1 MSYQVLARRWRPQTF
16 EQMVGQEHVL
26 RALVNALGSNRL
38 HHAYLLTGTRG
49 VGKTTLARLIAK
61 CLNCEQG
68 VSATPCGVCSACRE
82 IADGRFVDLLEVDAA
97 SRTKV
102 EDTRELL
109 ENVLYAPARGRYKVY
124 LIDEVHMLSGHS
136 FNALLKTLEEPP
148 PHVKFLLATTDPQK
162 LPATVLSR
170 CLQLHLRNL
179 SPEQI
184 TDHLERILAAEG
196 LEGERAGLWQIAIAA
211 QGSMRDALSLTD
223 QAIAHGGGKVAAAT
237 VSEMLGYV
245 EREQLRVLLDAL
257 LAADASRVLGAVES
271 LATQGADCERVL
283 AEVLAEL
290 HRIALVQAVPAAI
303 ESVHGDREQTQAWA
317 SAATQADLQLYYQI
331 GLQCRRDMPYAPDAR
346 SGLEMALLRMLAFR
360 PASAPPSAALPTP
373 TAPAREVAGPAKKPD
388 PPETRPPEARRAPD
402 AVSPLPAP
410 QVLEEVS
417 LPETSP
423 ELPPEPG
430 PEPVAPAALAA
441 LDATNWAALLEIL
454 PLAGMARSLAMHA
467 LPRETDGTRVVLDL
481 SAGHASL
488 ASAAATER
496 LAGALAAHFGEG
508 VDISLRTAEP
518 AGETPA
524 AREARL
530 IEERRVSAVLRIEQD
545 PNVRLLLDTF
555 AGRLLRDSIRPVET
569 PACAAERGN

>member
-1 MSYQVLARRWRPQTF
+1 MSYQVLARRWRPQSF

-26 RALVNALGSNRL
+26 RALVNALGTNRL

-61 CLNCEQG
+61 CLNCEAG
-68 VSATPCGVCSACRE
+68 VSASPCGVCSACRE

-184 TDHLERILAAEG
+184 TAHLERVLAAEG
-196 LEGERAGLWQIAIAA
+196 LDGEREGLWQIAIAA

-223 QAIAHGGGKVAAAT
+223 QAIAHGGGKVAATT

-245 EREQLRVLLDAL
+245 EREQLRALLDAL
-257 LAADASRVLGAVES
+257 LAADASGVLAAIDA
-271 LATQGADCERVL
+271 LAGQGADCERVL
-283 AEVLAEL
+283 AEVLVEL
-290 HRIALVQAVPAAI
+290 HRIALVQAVPAAVDAI
-303 ESVHGDREQTQAWA
+303 HGERDRIAVWA
-317 SAATQADLQLYYQI
+317 GAASQADLQLYYQI
-331 GLQCRRDMPYAPDAR
+331 GLQCRRDLPYAPDAR

-360 PASAPPSAALPTP
+360 PAAAPPTSAFAKAAP
-373 TAPAREVAGPAKKPD
+373 APAREVAGSPKKPD
-388 PPETRPPEARRAPD
+388 TPPASATVVVAPPDVAIEAPSLAVAATR
-402 AVSPLPAP
+402 
-410 QVLEEVS
+410 
-417 LPETSP
+417 
-423 ELPPEPG
+423 ELPRM
-430 PEPVAPAALAA
+430 LAD
-441 LDATNWAALLEIL
+441 LDASNWGTVIAATSLS
-454 PLAGMARSLAMHA
+454 GMARSLAMHA
-467 LPRETDGTRVVLDL
+467 LPAACEGGCLVLDL
-481 SAGHASL
+481 GAGHGSL
-488 ASAAATER
+488 ASPAAVER
-496 LAGALAAHFGEG
+496 LASALGSHFGIP
-508 VDISLRTAEP
+508 VSITVRTADP
-518 AGETPA
+518 VGETPA
-524 AREARL
+524 GLEARL
-530 IEERRVSAVLRIEQD
+530 FEEARAAAIARIERD
-545 PNVRLLLDTF
+545 ANVRLLVDTF
-555 AGRLLRDSIRPVET
+555 AGRLLRDSIRSVDADVARVQGE
-569 PACAAERGN
+569 

>member
-1 MSYQVLARRWRPQTF
+1 MSYQVLARRWRPQSF

-26 RALVNALGSNRL
+26 RALVNALGTNRL

-61 CLNCEQG
+61 CLNCEAG
-68 VSATPCGVCSACRE
+68 VSASPCGVCSACRE

-184 TDHLERILAAEG
+184 TAHLERVLAAEG
-196 LEGERAGLWQIAIAA
+196 LDGEREGLWQIAIAA

-223 QAIAHGGGKVAAAT
+223 QAIAHGGGKVAATT

-245 EREQLRVLLDAL
+245 EREQLRALLDAL
-257 LAADASRVLGAVES
+257 LAADASGVLAAIDA
-271 LATQGADCERVL
+271 LAAQGTDCERVL
-283 AEVLAEL
+283 AEVLVEL
-290 HRIALVQAVPAAI
+290 HRIALVQAVPAAVDAI
-303 ESVHGDREQTQAWA
+303 HGERARIAAWA
-317 SAATQADLQLYYQI
+317 AAASQADLQLYYQI
-331 GLQCRRDMPYAPDAR
+331 GLQCRRDLPYAPDPR

-360 PASAPPSAALPTP
+360 PAAAPPPSAFAEAVP
-373 TAPAREVAGPAKKPD
+373 APAREVAGSSKKPD
-388 PPETRPPEARRAPD
+388 T
-402 AVSPLPAP
+402 
-410 QVLEEVS
+410 
-417 LPETSP
+417 
-423 ELPPEPG
+423 
-430 PEPVAPAALAA
+430 PVAPAAVAVAPFDVAVETPSPAVAAAATPELPRILAD
-441 LDATNWAALLEIL
+441 LDASNWGTVIAATSLS
-454 PLAGMARSLAMHA
+454 GMARSLAMHA
-467 LPRETDGTRVVLDL
+467 LPAAFEGQCLVLDL
-481 SAGHASL
+481 GAGHGSL
-488 ASAAATER
+488 ASPAAVER
-496 LAGALAAHFGEG
+496 LASALGSHFGAP
-508 VDISLRTAEP
+508 VSITVRTADP
-518 AGETPA
+518 VGETPA
-524 AREARL
+524 GREARL
-530 IEERRVSAVLRIEQD
+530 VEEARAAAVERIEHD
-545 PNVRLLLDTF
+545 ANVRLLVDTF
-555 AGRLLRDSIRPVET
+555 AGRLLRDSIRSVDADVARVQGE
-569 PACAAERGN
+569 

>member
-1 MSYQVLARRWRPQTF
+1 
-16 EQMVGQEHVL
+16 
-26 RALVNALGSNRL
+26 
-38 HHAYLLTGTRG
+38 
-49 VGKTTLARLIAK
+49 
-61 CLNCEQG
+61 
-68 VSATPCGVCSACRE
+68 
-82 IADGRFVDLLEVDAA
+82 
-97 SRTKV
+97 
-102 EDTRELL
+102 
-109 ENVLYAPARGRYKVY
+109 VY

-223 QAIAHGGGKVAAAT
+223 QAIAHGGGRVAAAT

-245 EREQLRVLLDAL
+245 EREQLRALLDAL
-257 LAADASRVLGAVES
+257 LAADAPRVLGAVES

-317 SAATQADLQLYYQI
+317 SAASQADLQLYYQI

-360 PASAPPSAALPTP
+360 PASAPSSASLPTP
-373 TAPAREVAGPAKKPD
+373 AAPAREVAGPAKKPD
-388 PPETRPPEARRAPD
+388 PPETRLPEARRAPD

-410 QVLEEVS
+410 QVLQEVS

-423 ELPPEPG
+423 ELPPDPG
-430 PEPVAPAALAA
+430 PEAVAPAALAA

-467 LPRETDGTRVVLDL
+467 LPRETEGARVVLDL

-496 LAGALAAHFGEG
+496 LAAALAAHFGEG
-508 VDISLRTAEP
+508 VDISLRAAEP

-524 AREARL
+524 GREARL

-569 PACAAERGN
+569 SACAAERGN

>member
-1 MSYQVLARRWRPQTF
+1 
-16 EQMVGQEHVL
+16 
-26 RALVNALGSNRL
+26 
-38 HHAYLLTGTRG
+38 
-49 VGKTTLARLIAK
+49 
-61 CLNCEQG
+61 
-68 VSATPCGVCSACRE
+68 
-82 IADGRFVDLLEVDAA
+82 
-97 SRTKV
+97 
-102 EDTRELL
+102 
-109 ENVLYAPARGRYKVY
+109 
-124 LIDEVHMLSGHS
+124 
-136 FNALLKTLEEPP
+136 
-148 PHVKFLLATTDPQK
+148 
-162 LPATVLSR
+162 
-170 CLQLHLRNL
+170 
-179 SPEQI
+179 
-184 TDHLERILAAEG
+184 
-196 LEGERAGLWQIAIAA
+196 
-211 QGSMRDALSLTD
+211 
-223 QAIAHGGGKVAAAT
+223 
-237 VSEMLGYV
+237 
-245 EREQLRVLLDAL
+245 
-257 LAADASRVLGAVES
+257 VES

-317 SAATQADLQLYYQI
+317 SAASQADLQLYYQI

-360 PASAPPSAALPTP
+360 PASAPSSASLPTP
-373 TAPAREVAGPAKKPD
+373 AAPAREVAGPAKKPD
-388 PPETRPPEARRAPD
+388 PPETRLPEARRAPD

-410 QVLEEVS
+410 QVLQEVS

-423 ELPPEPG
+423 ELPPDPG
-430 PEPVAPAALAA
+430 PEAVAPAALAA

-467 LPRETDGTRVVLDL
+467 LPRETEGARVVLDL

-496 LAGALAAHFGEG
+496 LAAALAAHFGEG

-524 AREARL
+524 GREARL

-569 PACAAERGN
+569 SACAAERGN

>member
-61 CLNCEQG
+61 CLNCEEG
-68 VSATPCGVCSACRE
+68 VSASPCGVCSACRE

-184 TDHLERILAAEG
+184 TAHLERILAAEG
-196 LEGERAGLWQIAIAA
+196 LEGEAAGLWQIAVAA

-223 QAIAHGGGKVAAAT
+223 QAIAHGAGKVSAVT
-237 VSEMLGYV
+237 VSEMLGHV
-245 EREQLRVLLDAL
+245 EREQLRALLDAL
-257 LAADASRVLGAVES
+257 LAADAVRVLEAVES
-271 LATQGADCERVL
+271 LAAQGADCERIL
-283 AEVLAEL
+283 SEVLVEL
-290 HRIALVQAVPAAI
+290 HRIALVQAVPGAI
-303 ESVHGDREQTQAWA
+303 ESIHGDRDQILSWA
-317 SAATQADLQLYYQI
+317 TAASQADLQLYYQI
-331 GLQCRRDMPYAPDAR
+331 GLQCRRDLPYAPDAR

-360 PASAPPSAALPTP
+360 PAGAPPPSTSKVPAS
-373 TAPAREVAGPAKKPD
+373 APAREVAGPVKKPE
-388 PPETRPPEARRAPD
+388 PAEVRTRVQSRAPTVEAPILACEVP
-402 AVSPLPAP
+402 AVALVCPPLDDTAAP
-410 QVLEEVS
+410 
-417 LPETSP
+417 T
-423 ELPPEPG
+423 
-430 PEPVAPAALAA
+430 ALAA
-441 LDATNWAALLEIL
+441 LSTSNWAALLTQL
-454 PLAGMARSLAMHA
+454 PLSGMARSLAMHA
-467 LPRETDGTRVVLDL
+467 LPHDVENGRLLLDL
-481 SAGHASL
+481 GPAHASL
-488 ASAAATER
+488 ASAAAIER
-496 LAGALAAHFGEG
+496 LAAAVSAHFG
-508 VDISLRTAEP
+508 VSIDVSLRSADP

-524 AREARL
+524 ARESRL
-530 IEERRVSAVLRIEQD
+530 LEERRAEAVLRIEQD
-545 PNVRLLLDTF
+545 ANVRLLIDTF
-555 AGRLLRDSIRPVET
+555 AGRLLRDSIRPVEEAPT
-569 PACAAERGN
+569 PAAGGQ